1 MIRINVVGIK
11 KAFLLFCILVNAV
24 WMSAQDKPNIL
35 IIMTDELSAESMS
48 FNLGNQ
54 YISTPNIDQL
64 AKTGVVFSNAYCAN
78 PLCVPSRS
86 SIFTG
91 RYPHEMGIQSNEE
104 KKVDPTKFPSLGS
117 IFKTAGY
124 ETGYVGKWHLPY
136 ERKSPETHGFDYL
149 PIKTGNGH
157 DSISPQLANDFLK
170 TKRDNPFLLVV
181 SFMNPH
187 NICQWARG
195 EKLPDGAIGNP
206 PPADQCPPLRPNA
219 RPSVNESDIMKFM
232 RASMQNSDAFP
243 VGAYTEEKW
252 RQYIWSYYRLIEKV
266 DAEIGR
272 VLQSLKETG
281 NDKNTIIVFTSDHGD
296 MQGAHLWNQKTVF
309 YEEAAKVPFIINYQG
324 LKPRKS
330 NYFVQTGTDIL
341 PTLSDFAG
349 IPIPAQYPGN
359 SLKQY
364 LEKDIAP
371 KKRDYVV
378 VSDHIIQGAG
388 VDGQNLK
395 PEGRMLRN
403 GQYKYWIYD
412 EGKERESLFDL
423 KNDPGEMINLVSDTK
438 HARALQQCRSQLMEW
453 AKKNNDPFLTK
464 LIK

>member
-1 MIRINVVGIK
+1 
-11 KAFLLFCILVNAV
+11 
-24 WMSAQDKPNIL
+24 
-35 IIMTDELSAESMS
+35 
-48 FNLGNQ
+48 
-54 YISTPNIDQL
+54 
-64 AKTGVVFSNAYCAN
+64 
-78 PLCVPSRS
+78 
-86 SIFTG
+86 
-91 RYPHEMGIQSNEE
+91 MGIQSNEE

-117 IFKTAGY
+117 IFKNAGY

-136 ERKSPETHGFDYL
+136 ERKASETHGFDYL
-149 PIKTGNGH
+149 PNKTGNGH
-157 DSISPQLANDFLK
+157 DSISPILADDFIK
-170 TKRDNPFLLVV
+170 TRRDNPFLLVV

-243 VGAYTEEKW
+243 VGSFTEEKW

-266 DAEIGR
+266 DTEIGR

-281 NDKNTIIVFTSDHGD
+281 KDKNTVIVFTSDHGD

-309 YEEAAKVPFIINYQG
+309 YEEAAKVPFIINYRG
-324 LKPRKS
+324 VKPRKS
-330 NYFVQTGTDIL
+330 NYLVQSGTDIL

-349 IPIPAQYPGN
+349 IPVPAMYPGN

-371 KKRDYVV
+371 TKRDYVV
-378 VSDHIIQGAG
+378 VSDHLIQGVG
-388 VDGQNLK
+388 VEGQNLK

-412 EGKERESLFDL
+412 EGAARESLFDL
-423 KNDPGEMINLVSDTK
+423 KNDPGEMVNLVNDPK
-438 HARALQQCRSQLMEW
+438 HAKALQQSRSQLMEW
-453 AKKNNDPFLTK
+453 AKKNNDPYLTK